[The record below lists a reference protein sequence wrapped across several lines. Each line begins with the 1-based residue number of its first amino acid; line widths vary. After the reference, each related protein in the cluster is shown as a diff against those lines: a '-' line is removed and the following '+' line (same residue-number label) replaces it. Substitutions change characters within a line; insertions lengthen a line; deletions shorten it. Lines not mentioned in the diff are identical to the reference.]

1 MHDFGSIRCHG
12 RRCLC
17 ERRLAAP
24 RLGSGANPDT
34 DTDADSYTCA
44 GTKRRMH
51 NTKSVR
57 VDGHRHVR
65 EWRVAVWFASASAS
79 ASTGSRA
86 GSNAG
91 TGAGANRRMHNT
103 KSVRVD
109 GHRHLRERRVD
120 FCRTAFRRLLDA

>member
-34 DTDADSYTCA
+34 DTDADSYAAPAPSGGCT
-44 GTKRRMH
+44 TP
-51 NTKSVR
+51 NP
-57 VDGHRHVR
+57 
-65 EWRVAVWFASASAS
+65 FASMGTGTCVNGGWQFGSPAPAP
-79 ASTGSRA
+79 STGSRA